1 MKNKLELNGEY
12 YISLV
17 YNELIKNNLRVF
29 IYEIP
34 FFLQWGTP
42 DDLKEYLYW
51 SEYFF
56 P

>member
-1 MKNKLELNGEY
+1 VSQVYELMKNDNRKIY
-12 YISLV
+12 
-17 YNELIKNNLRVF
+17 

-34 FFLQWGTP
+34 VFLQWGTP

-56 P
+56 EGENAS